1 MILKALILSVA
12 RTHIMLH
19 FIYFHISMVHIK
31 FDNKNVIFQ
40 YIILRGINSCYLCQ
54 LSQMHPRTLYALN
67 IDLSHVRRTAL
78 EDRD

>member
-1 MILKALILSVA
+1 
-12 RTHIMLH
+12 
-19 FIYFHISMVHIK
+19 MVHIK

-67 IDLSHVRRTAL
+67 NDLSHVRRTAL

>member
-1 MILKALILSVA
+1 
-12 RTHIMLH
+12 
-19 FIYFHISMVHIK
+19 MVHIK

-78 EDRD
+78 EDRDWVSLSIAWFDNTSLSKVLSRKLY